1 MNIALCRFYVK
12 KYVFQNRAPL
22 SKNLKS
28 GKDKHLSAAR
38 RLPVSY
44 TTVGPVPTG
53 VRDPQVH
60 DPQLCTTHSYILK
73 QHNKHREHHEQ
84 LAKVT
89 KGWVYHP
96 QGIR

>member
-1 MNIALCRFYVK
+1 MFSRISPPCQKTL
-12 KYVFQNRAPL
+12 
-22 SKNLKS
+22 NLE
-28 GKDKHLSAAR
+28 KDKHLPAACW
-38 RLPVSY
+38 LPVSY

-53 VRDPQVH
+53 VRDSQVH